1 MASAQAIT
9 RSKSAQSDSHKLSQS
24 ELNVRVIAAKLMK
37 QFNSE
42 KTFSKD
48 EALKFVHTVIRQTK
62 MGSEH
67 GMLGFDAAFKQ
78 LKNKDGK
85 VDYASMPG
93 LCLKVFEFGNKS

>member
-1 MASAQAIT
+1 
-9 RSKSAQSDSHKLSQS
+9 
-24 ELNVRVIAAKLMK
+24 
-37 QFNSE
+37 
-42 KTFSKD
+42 
-48 EALKFVHTVIRQTK
+48 